1 MNAVSAGGAGT
12 PPWGVSCT
20 GRGWFPAGAALTK
33 GGCDE
38 SRNLDVRDVLSWHR
52 RDGGVFPVPGRV
64 RKNLKKELRHDL
76 PHRGHR
82 HVAVRLPLR
91 GSNPAGVVL
100 RKESALC

>member
-1 MNAVSAGGAGT
+1 MRGCARDEGG
-12 PPWGVSCT
+12 
-20 GRGWFPAGAALTK
+20 F
-33 GGCDE
+33 DE
-38 SRNLDVRDVLSWHR
+38 SRNLDVRNVLPGPR